1 MSRIWEKISDWVL
14 LAVLVIMS
22 VVMMLASND
31 PLTRGLRARS
41 LEVTSVVETWFVGL
55 GRYVRALEENEAL
68 REQNLELSND
78 VARMRDAMHENDRL
92 RSLLALTDSSTIE
105 MIAAEIVYK
114 DITKERNHF
123 VLSVGRADGI
133 EEGMA
138 VIDTRGIIG
147 KTDLVTENRAQVM
160 TYLNTDFILPVV
172 VLPAGADGMLE
183 WNGERFDRLSMNF
196 VSRSTRVSAGDVV
209 VTSGYS
215 SIFHE
220 GYPVGVVDTVYTA
233 PGMPTHTI
241 FVRPAALLDDAT
253 HVFVV
258 KRTGESNQINPPPD
272 P

>member
-1 MSRIWEKISDWVL
+1 MSRIWEKVSDWVL

-22 VVMMLASND
+22 VVMMFASND

-55 GRYVRALEENEAL
+55 GRYVRALEENETL

-92 RSLLALTDSSTIE
+92 RGLLALSDSSDAE
-105 MIAAEIVYK
+105 MIAAEVVSK
-114 DITKERNHF
+114 DITRERNHF
-123 VLSVGRADGI
+123 VLSVGRVDGV

-147 KTDLVTENRAQVM
+147 RTELVTKNRSLVM
-160 TYLNTDFILPVV
+160 TYLNTDFSVPVV
-172 VLPAGADGMLE
+172 VLPAGADGLLV
-183 WNGERFDRLSMNF
+183 WNGERFDRLSMNL
-196 VSRSTRVSAGDVV
+196 VSRSTRVSAGDIV

-215 SIFHE
+215 SVFHP
-220 GYPVGVVDTVYTA
+220 GYPVGIVDTVFTP

-241 FVRPAALLDDAT
+241 FVRPAAPLDDAT

-258 KRTGESNQINPPPD
+258 KLSGIPDQIPSTD
-272 P
+272 S

>member
-14 LAVLVIMS
+14 FAALIIMS
-22 VVMMLASND
+22 IVMMFASND

-78 VARMRDAMHENDRL
+78 VARMRDAVHENTRL
-92 RSLLALTDSSTIE
+92 RSMLALSDSSSVE
-105 MIAAEIVYK
+105 MIAAEIVSK
-114 DITKERNHF
+114 DITRERNHF
-123 VLSVGRADGI
+123 VLSVGRADGV

-160 TYLNTDFILPVV
+160 TYLNSDFILPVV

-183 WNGERFDRLSMNF
+183 WNGERFDRLSMNL
-196 VSRSTRVSAGDVV
+196 VSRSTRVSAGDIV

-215 SIFHE
+215 SIFHA
-220 GYPVGVVDTVYTA
+220 GYPVGVVDTVFTP

-241 FVRPAALLDDAT
+241 FVRPAAPLDDAT

-258 KRTGESNQINPPPD
+258 RRHGVPNQID
-272 P
+272 PSPES